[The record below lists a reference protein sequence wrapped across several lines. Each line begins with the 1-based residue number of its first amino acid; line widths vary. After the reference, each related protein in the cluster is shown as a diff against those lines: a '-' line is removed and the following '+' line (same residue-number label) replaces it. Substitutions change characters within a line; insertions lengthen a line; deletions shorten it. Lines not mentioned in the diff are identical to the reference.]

1 MNVTRRARLLNHR
14 ALRDTT
20 ILNSPFSILNLFY
33 KIKSSCPRFLL
44 GQERIRSCGTT
55 QIDANCVHSAHT
67 SNNARSPD
75 NGRSPRLAT
84 RHCRSLCPRK
94 AIHTG
99 RLCCDPTI
107 HSSLKGDRTGYSSCS
122 SVYLIALHYTHLR
135 PNCQPKPARKFFP
148 GVPTRANS
156 RRRQSKK
163 TRRKIPARL
172 KTRSNF
178 PCRSTRQKDKML
190 RTAEACR
197 RPRRCR

>member
-75 NGRSPRLAT
+75 NGRSPRRSYLAEAV
-84 RHCRSLCPRK
+84 HLALLKS
-94 AIHTG
+94 IHTV
-99 RLCCDPTI
+99 L
-107 HSSLKGDRTGYSSCS
+107 
-122 SVYLIALHYTHLR
+122 
-135 PNCQPKPARKFFP
+135 
-148 GVPTRANS
+148 
-156 RRRQSKK
+156 
-163 TRRKIPARL
+163 
-172 KTRSNF
+172 
-178 PCRSTRQKDKML
+178 
-190 RTAEACR
+190 ACR
-197 RPRRCR
+197 NHTACGSLGGSVSLLLVFVIGLCWFTWYGHSIFAKQWIVKRNLRKTIYYFCYKFLL

>member
-75 NGRSPRLAT
+75 NGRSPRRSYLAEAV
-84 RHCRSLCPRK
+84 RLALLKS
-94 AIHTG
+94 IHTVLAC
-99 RLCCDPTI
+99 RNPPPAALLEVRSPCYSS
-107 HSSLKGDRTGYSSCS
+107 SSLVCVGLLGMVTVYSQNSGLS
-122 SVYLIALHYTHLR
+122 SAICEKQYIISVINSYYENEGRSIV
-135 PNCQPKPARKFFP
+135 FFCTLCYN
-148 GVPTRANS
+148 G
-156 RRRQSKK
+156 
-163 TRRKIPARL
+163 
-172 KTRSNF
+172 
-178 PCRSTRQKDKML
+178 
-190 RTAEACR
+190 
-197 RPRRCR
+197 

>member
-75 NGRSPRLAT
+75 NGWSPRRSYLAEAV
-84 RHCRSLCPRK
+84 RLALLKS
-94 AIHTG
+94 IHTV
-99 RLCCDPTI
+99 L
-107 HSSLKGDRTGYSSCS
+107 
-122 SVYLIALHYTHLR
+122 
-135 PNCQPKPARKFFP
+135 
-148 GVPTRANS
+148 
-156 RRRQSKK
+156 
-163 TRRKIPARL
+163 
-172 KTRSNF
+172 
-178 PCRSTRQKDKML
+178 
-190 RTAEACR
+190 ACR
-197 RPRRCR
+197 NHTACGSLGGSVSLLLVFVIGLLGIVTVYSQNSGLSSAICEKQYIISVINSYYENEGRSIVFFCTLCYNG

>member
-84 RHCRSLCPRK
+84 QAHGPFAVPSEVHSRPRPLPRSHHPRLSVRFR
-94 AIHTG
+94 TW
-99 RLCCDPTI
+99 RYF
-107 HSSLKGDRTGYSSCS
+107 SSS
-122 SVYLIALHYTHLR
+122 SVSCLNFDAIIAVR
-135 PNCQPKPARKFFP
+135 PALVKKNFQAAAMPRAEP
-148 GVPTRANS
+148 GPFS
-156 RRRQSKK
+156 RTDS
-163 TRRKIPARL
+163 A
-172 KTRSNF
+172 
-178 PCRSTRQKDKML
+178 
-190 RTAEACR
+190 
-197 RPRRCR
+197 